1 MKDKL
6 VATKMVK
13 FIELNT
19 IGVSQDSQV
28 RATHIIQA
36 VVEGYGSSASGQPSE
51 TMDHHHHHRL
61 SKETLFHYGNAVMQY
76 RWNRLRSAVAASSE
90 FTLPEFVPSNC
101 TFFKRETMP
110 TPGMRLAIM
119 IDDTIPFHHCSKST
133 LGVFWRFAINY
144 CNQWVYTSVN
154 D

>member
-1 MKDKL
+1 MKDKS
-6 VATKMVK
+6 VATKMVR

-28 RATHIIQA
+28 RATHILQA
-36 VVEGYGSSASGQPSE
+36 VVEGYGSSVPGQTSE
-51 TMDHHHHHRL
+51 TMDRHHRHRQL

-76 RWNRLRSAVAASSE
+76 RWNRLRSTVAASSE

-101 TFFKRETMP
+101 TFFKRETIP

-119 IDDTIPFHHCSKST
+119 IDDKIPFHHCSKST
-133 LGVFWRFAINY
+133 LGVFWSLHKIL
-144 CNQWVYTSVN
+144 QPMYTYVN